1 MKRTYLSAAI
11 EVAIEINREDAA
23 VAKMVE
29 SIRQKQAAK
38 EREAAEEAK
47 PESGEYFARKNALLE
62 AALAD
67 EPEKGIQVV
76 IGDDVYDIRHHTQ
89 APDDWDG
96 DTISVVPVQPLEPKG
111 MDYEYDERPRVGDID
126 VEMFAKPLEVGFDCS
141 QSPRGKISEIDVEMF
156 AKPITTGFA
165 QHVDTIE
172 DTVIMTEKQAKEVVK
187 MKGFDRFASWIVN
200 GVKKIAG
207 K

>member
-126 VEMFAKPLEVGFDCS
+126 VE
-141 QSPRGKISEIDVEMF
+141 IF

>member
-38 EREAAEEAK
+38 EREAAEETK
-47 PESGEYFARKNALLE
+47 LESGEYFARKNALLD
-62 AALAD
+62 AALAE

-76 IGDDVYDIRHHTQ
+76 IGDDVYDIRHHTK
-89 APDDWDG
+89 APDDWEG
-96 DTISVVPVQPLEPKG
+96 DTIKVVPVPSLEPKG
-111 MDYEYDERPRVGDID
+111 MDYEYDECPRIGDID
-126 VEMFAKPLEVGFDCS
+126 AEMFAKPLEVGFDCG
-141 QSPRGKISEIDVEMF
+141 QSPRGKISEVDVDVISQ
-156 AKPITTGFA
+156 PITTGFV

-187 MKGFDRFASWIVN
+187 MKGFERFASWIVN